1 MPPTTGRADDY
12 DQLSELQGMALPS
25 SRRARTGLPCGM
37 AAAWPVC
44 ADPAPPWCPSPS
56 SEDSTRHVHL
66 RVTPPAPPA
75 RTVLAEPVP
84 SERTSHH
91 GYPRE
96 QARTATIR

>member
-1 MPPTTGRADDY
+1 MPPTTGQAGDH
-12 DQLSELQGMALPS
+12 DQPSELQGTAPAIVSACPDWAPVWHGSGLAGV
-25 SRRARTGLPCGM
+25 RRSGATLVPG
-37 AAAWPVC
+37 
-44 ADPAPPWCPSPS
+44 PS